1 MISSMIWTKQ
11 SKQASSK
18 GEELDHD
25 STQRLGHLFYGYRLY
40 GVYSIAMRPQARR
53 GCARAGQKKLLGTAY
68 NGAPSGVP
76 DCSEAG
82 CMLVEEYELVDT
94 ASGEQVIKKQR
105 CIRTI
110 HAEQNLLLFTDR
122 EDREGSSV
130 YVTDQ
135 PCWTCAN
142 MLANS
147 GIVEIV
153 YHRAYPK
160 DSEKVSAL
168 MAQKGLT
175 FRRMA
180 EYEPPSGTLAEVKN

>member
-1 MISSMIWTKQ
+1 MMTSLRKDWDTYFMDIAFMV
-11 SKQASSK
+11 
-18 GEELDHD
+18 
-25 STQRLGHLFYGYRLY
+25 STRSRC
-40 GVYSIAMRPQARR
+40 PRR
-53 GCARAGQKKLLGTAY
+53 HVGTVLVQGKKLLGTAY
-68 NGAPSGVP
+68 NGAPMGVQ

-82 CMLVEEYELVDT
+82 CMIVEEYESAPANDESTVM
-94 ASGEQVIKKQR
+94 IKKQR

-122 EDREGSSV
+122 VDREGSIV

-153 YHRAYPK
+153 YNRPYPK
-160 DSEKVSAL
+160 DHGKVATL
-168 MAQKGLT
+168 MSRRGIL
-175 FRRMA
+175 FRQI
-180 EYEPPSGTLAEVKN
+180 ENYVPPADTEVMDKNS